1 MIPLHSFAGR
11 RVGVFGLGRS
21 GMSAAA
27 ALKAG
32 GATPVLADDNR
43 DRLGELAAEGWDTAD
58 LTKALWPDLDLLC
71 LSPGV
76 PHLYPQPHA
85 VVQRAWGQGVPV
97 DNDVGLFFAE
107 LAGQDARIVAITGT
121 NGKSTTT
128 ALVGH
133 LLGHGGIPTQ
143 IGGNIGR
150 GVLDL
155 DPPGAGD
162 AIVLELSSYQIDIAR
177 RLSPD
182 VAVFLNLTAD
192 HLDRHGGMGGYFAA
206 KARLFGPPAPALS
219 VIGVDEPEGRFLAN
233 RLREG
238 VEPGEAVVAISAMRS
253 LLGRGMSLFA
263 HEDGIALGRAGEIV
277 ARFGLSDAQT
287 LQGRHN
293 AQNAAAAIAVARQ
306 FGLSDAV
313 IRSGLESFPG
323 LAHRMEILGSRAFGP
338 GHDVLF
344 VNDSKATNADAAAQ
358 AMATFPR
365 FFWIAGGQAKD
376 GGIQSLNPFF
386 GRVAHAYLIGQDGPA
401 LAAELGHAAPH
412 TVVDTLEDAVAAVAE
427 AAKNAPDVPV
437 VLFSPAC
444 ASFDQYDDFEQR
456 GDAFRALF
464 AALSERG

>member
-1 MIPLHSFAGR
+1 MIPLNSFAGR

-32 GATPVLADDNR
+32 GATPVLADDN
-43 DRLGELAAEGWDTAD
+43 DERLAQLAADGWETAD
-58 LTKALWPDLDLLC
+58 LSQAPWPDLDLLC

-76 PHLYPQPHA
+76 PHLYPEPHA
-85 VVQRAWGQGVPV
+85 VVQRAWGESVPV

-107 LAGQDARIVAITGT
+107 LAGRDVRIVAITGT

-128 ALVGH
+128 ALTGH
-133 LLGHGGIPTQ
+133 LLAHGGIPTQ

-155 DPPGAGD
+155 GPPSPGD
-162 AIVLELSSYQIDIAR
+162 AIVLELSSYQTDVTRI
-177 RLSPD
+177 LSPN

-206 KARLFGPPAPALS
+206 KARLFGPPAPGLS
-219 VIGVDEPEGRFLAN
+219 VVGVDEPEGRFLAN

-238 VEPGEAVVAISAMRS
+238 AEPVDAVVVISATRK
-253 LLGRGMSLFA
+253 LLGLGTSLFA
-263 HEDGIALGRAGEIV
+263 DDDGIAVGRAGEIV
-277 ARFGLSDAQT
+277 ARFDLADAQT
-287 LQGRHN
+287 LKGRHN
-293 AQNAAAAIAVARQ
+293 AQNAAAAIATARH
-306 FGLSDAV
+306 FGLSDEV
-313 IRSGLESFPG
+313 IQSGLECFPG
-323 LAHRMEILGSRAFGP
+323 LAHRMEILGNAEIED

-358 AMATFPR
+358 AMATFPQ

-386 GRVAHAYLIGQDGPA
+386 GRIAHAFLIGQDGPA

-412 TVVDTLEDAVAAVAE
+412 TVFETLDEAFAAVVE
-427 AAKNAPDVPV
+427 AARVNPDVPV

-444 ASFDQYDDFEQR
+444 ASFDQFADFEQR

-464 AALSERG
+464 VKLAESG